1 MYTPHTVSLIN
12 QHGDELHL
20 TILRGV
26 MVQDL
31 ERRAVLQA
39 GDYDSSYTKIFIPFA
54 VEAKNTD
61 GEPVTYLPPRQY
73 AKSHEPLQHWTL
85 QADGDEAGRSSF
97 FVRGEIPQAV
107 SLAEARESYDNV
119 IIVTSVSTRDYG
131 QPGMQHWEVSSRIN
145 ERSGANYE

>member
-1 MYTPHTVSLIN
+1 MYTPHTISLIN
-12 QHGDELHL
+12 RHGEDLFL

-31 ERRAVLQA
+31 ERRSVLQA

-97 FVRGEIPQAV
+97 FVRGEISAAC

-145 ERSGANYE
+145 ERSGRNYD

>member
-1 MYTPHTVSLIN
+1 MYTPHKVSLIN
-12 QHGDELHL
+12 RHGDELHL

-54 VEAKNTD
+54 VDAQNPD
-61 GEPVTYLPPRQY
+61 GEPVTYLPPKQY

-85 QADGDEAGRSSF
+85 QADGEEAGRSSF
-97 FVRGEIPQAV
+97 FVRGEIPAAC
-107 SLAEARESYDNV
+107 SLAEAREAYDNV

-145 ERSGANYE
+145 ERSGMNYN

>member
-12 QHGDELHL
+12 QHGQDYYL

-39 GDYDSSYTKIFIPFA
+39 GDYDASYTKIFIPFVVDA
-54 VEAKNTD
+54 QNPD
-61 GEPVTYLPPRQY
+61 GEPVTYLPPKQY

-85 QADGDEAGRSSF
+85 QADGEEAGRSSF
-97 FVRGEIPQAV
+97 FVRGEIPAAC
-107 SLAEARESYDNV
+107 SLAEAREAYDNV

-131 QPGMQHWEVSSRIN
+131 QPGMQHFEVSSRIN
-145 ERSGANYE
+145 ERSGMNYN

>member
-12 QHGDELHL
+12 QHGQDYYL

-26 MVQDL
+26 MVQDQ

-39 GDYDSSYTKIFIPFA
+39 GDYDASYTKIFIPFA
-54 VEAKNTD
+54 VDAQNPD

-73 AKSHEPLQHWTL
+73 AKTQEPEKHWTL
-85 QADGDEAGRSSF
+85 QADGEEAGRSSF

-107 SLAEARESYDNV
+107 SLAEAREAYDNV

-131 QPGMQHWEVSSRIN
+131 QPGMQHFEVSSRIN
-145 ERSGANYE
+145 ERSGMNYN

>member
-1 MYTPHTVSLIN
+1 MYAPHVVSLIN
-12 QHGDELHL
+12 QHGQDYYL

-39 GDYDSSYTKIFIPFA
+39 GDYDASYTKIFIPFA
-54 VEAKNTD
+54 VDAQNPD
-61 GEPVTYLPPRQY
+61 GEPVTYLPPKQY

-107 SLAEARESYDNV
+107 SLAEAREAYDNV

-131 QPGMQHWEVSSRIN
+131 QPGMQHFEVSSRIN
-145 ERSGANYE
+145 ERSGMNYN

>member
-12 QHGDELHL
+12 QHGQDYYL

-39 GDYDSSYTKIFIPFA
+39 GDYDASYTKIFIPFG
-54 VEAKNTD
+54 VDEQNPD
-61 GEPVTYLPPRQY
+61 GEPVTYLPPKQY

-85 QADGDEAGRSSF
+85 QADGEEAGRSSF

-119 IIVTSVSTRDYG
+119 IIVTCVSTRDYG

-145 ERSGANYE
+145 ERTGANYE

>member
-1 MYTPHTVSLIN
+1 MYTPHTISLIN
-12 QHGDELHL
+12 RHGEDLFL

-31 ERRAVLQA
+31 ERRSVLQA

-97 FVRGEIPQAV
+97 FVRGEIPAAC

-131 QPGMQHWEVSSRIN
+131 RPGMQHWEVSSRIN
-145 ERSGANYE
+145 ERSGMNYD

>member
-1 MYTPHTVSLIN
+1 MYAPHVVSLIN
-12 QHGDELHL
+12 QHGQDYYL

-39 GDYDSSYTKIFIPFA
+39 GDYDASYTKIFIPFA

-73 AKSHEPLQHWTL
+73 AKSQEPEKHWTL
-85 QADGDEAGRSSF
+85 QADGEEAGRSSF

-107 SLAEARESYDNV
+107 SLAEEREAYDNV

-131 QPGMQHWEVSSRIN
+131 QAGMQHWEVSSRIN
-145 ERSGANYE
+145 ERSGMNYE

>member
-12 QHGDELHL
+12 QHGQDYYL

-39 GDYDSSYTKIFIPFA
+39 GDYDASYTKIFIPFA
-54 VEAKNTD
+54 VDAQNPD
-61 GEPVTYLPPRQY
+61 GEPVTYLPPKQY
-73 AKSHEPLQHWTL
+73 AKSQEPEKHWTL

-97 FVRGEIPQAV
+97 FVRGEIPAAC
-107 SLAEARESYDNV
+107 SLAEAREAYDNV

-131 QPGMQHWEVSSRIN
+131 QPGMQHFEVSSRIN
-145 ERSGANYE
+145 ERSGMNYN

>member
-1 MYTPHTVSLIN
+1 MIN
-12 QHGDELHL
+12 QHGDDLYL
-20 TILRGV
+20 TVLRGV

-39 GDYDSSYTKIFIPFA
+39 GDCDASYTKIFIPFA
-54 VEAKNTD
+54 VEAQNAD
-61 GEPVTYLPPRQY
+61 GEPVTYLPPREY
-73 AKSHEPLQHWTL
+73 AKSHEPEQHWTL

-107 SLAEARESYDNV
+107 SLVEARESYDNV

-131 QPGMQHWEVSSRIN
+131 RPGMQHWEVSSRIN
-145 ERSGANYE
+145 ERTGSNYD

>member
-12 QHGDELHL
+12 QHGQDYYL

-26 MVQDL
+26 MVQDQ

-39 GDYDSSYTKIFIPFA
+39 GDYDASYTKIFIPFGVDA
-54 VEAKNTD
+54 RNAD

-73 AKSHEPLQHWTL
+73 AKSHEPEQHWTL

-145 ERSGANYE
+145 ERTGANYE